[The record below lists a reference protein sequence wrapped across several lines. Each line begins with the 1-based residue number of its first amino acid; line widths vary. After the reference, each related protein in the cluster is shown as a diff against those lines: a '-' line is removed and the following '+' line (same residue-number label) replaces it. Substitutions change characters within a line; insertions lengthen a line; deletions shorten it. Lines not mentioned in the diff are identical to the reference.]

1 MKKGVKRKADTTTP
15 AMAGTPDPPFAPT
28 EPKVSKISKRRES
41 GRQIKKVVK
50 DLPDSQ
56 ARVATAGKNR
66 EKMQESMKA
75 CNEILKELF
84 SKKHSV
90 SERRLRRYFD
100 SSALL
105 FLFFAVYNLYSALGF
120 YYFFLYVTLQ

>member
-1 MKKGVKRKADTTTP
+1 
-15 AMAGTPDPPFAPT
+15 MAGTPDPPFAPT
-28 EPKVSKISKRRES
+28 EAKVSKLGKRRES

-56 ARVATAGKNR
+56 ARAATAGKNR

-90 SERRLRRYFD
+90 SRHLLATCIFLSSTFIARICVCFD
-100 SSALL
+100 SQLIRIAL
-105 FLFFAVYNLYSALGF
+105 
-120 YYFFLYVTLQ
+120 

>member
-1 MKKGVKRKADTTTP
+1 
-15 AMAGTPDPPFAPT
+15 MAGTPDPPFAPT
-28 EPKVSKISKRRES
+28 EAKVSKLGKRRES

-56 ARVATAGKNR
+56 ARAATAGKNR

-90 SERRLRRYFD
+90 S
-100 SSALL
+100 
-105 FLFFAVYNLYSALGF
+105 N
-120 YYFFLYVTLQ
+120 